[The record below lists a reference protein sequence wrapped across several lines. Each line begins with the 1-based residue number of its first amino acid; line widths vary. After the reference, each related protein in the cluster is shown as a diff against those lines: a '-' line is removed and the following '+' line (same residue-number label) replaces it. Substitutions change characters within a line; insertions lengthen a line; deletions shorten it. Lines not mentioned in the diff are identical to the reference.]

1 MEIAATIIPIFTIV
15 LLGWAARRKGFMPP
29 EFLGPANRIV
39 YYLAIP
45 AMIFRALSKASLGQ
59 EFHGAVLFITLA
71 AATGVYLVAWGL
83 CRWRRVAG
91 FRAGVFIQSAGH
103 GNLGYIGLSVAFYYL
118 GETGFV
124 RAGLIA
130 GFLMILQN
138 ILSVFAL
145 QANRPG
151 RQGPGA
157 GSLLKALLG
166 NPVIL
171 SALAGILASALQIPI
186 PMVIQRSL
194 DILSGL
200 ALPTALLLIGAS
212 LSLRAMRGHFLTV
225 MGSVGIKLIL
235 LPGIGLMA
243 YRIFHVPPADYL
255 PGLILLA
262 SPTATVAYV
271 MAKEMRGDV
280 DFAVAAISASTLI
293 SAGSFSFWLMLAGR
307 IG

>member
-71 AATGVYLVAWGL
+71 AASGAYLMAWGL
-83 CRWRRVAG
+83 CRWRRLSSE
-91 FRAGVFIQSAGH
+91 RAGVFILSAGH
-103 GNLGYIGLSVAFYYL
+103 GNHGYIGLSVAFYYL

-124 RAGLIA
+124 RASLIA

-138 ILSVFAL
+138 ILSVLAL
-145 QANRPG
+145 QAHQPDRRAQGG
-151 RQGPGA
+151 RG
-157 GSLLKALLG
+157 LLVALAG

-171 SALAGILASALQIPI
+171 SALAGIIAAAIGLPI
-186 PMVIQRSL
+186 PLVVQRSL
-194 DILSGL
+194 DILGGL

-212 LSLRAMRGHFLTV
+212 LSLKSMSARFIMVL
-225 MGSVGIKLIL
+225 GSVGIKLL
-235 LPGIGLMA
+235 VLPAIGLA
-243 YRIFHVPPADYL
+243 LYKGFQVAPADYL
-255 PGLILLA
+255 PGMILLA
-262 SPTATVAYV
+262 TPTATVAYV
-271 MAKEMRGDV
+271 LAKEMRGDA
-280 DFAVAAISASTLI
+280 DFAVAAISASTLF
-293 SAGSFSFWLMLAGR
+293 SAGSFSLWLMLVEWLG
-307 IG
+307 

>member
-1 MEIAATIIPIFTIV
+1 MDITTTIIPIFSIV
-15 LLGWAARRKGFMPP
+15 LLGWVVRRWGFMPT

-45 AMIFRALSKASLGQ
+45 AMIFRAISKASLGE
-59 EFHGAVLFITLA
+59 EFHGAVLFISLA
-71 AATGVYLVAWGL
+71 AAALVYLAAWGL
-83 CRWRRVAG
+83 CRWRNVAPA
-91 FRAGVFIQSAGH
+91 RAGAFVQSAGH

-138 ILSVFAL
+138 ILSVLAL

-151 RQGPGA
+151 LKPN
-157 GSLLKALLG
+157 GSGGLMKSLGG

-171 SALAGILASALQIPI
+171 SALAGILASAFQVPI
-186 PMVIQRSL
+186 PLVLQRSL

-212 LSLRAMRGHFLTV
+212 LSLSALRERLFTV
-225 MGSVGIKLIL
+225 MGAVALKLFLLPALGLIL
-235 LPGIGLMA
+235 YKVLRVSPG
-243 YRIFHVPPADYL
+243 DYL
-255 PGLILLA
+255 PRLILRA
-262 SPTATVAYV
+262 SPTATVTYV
-271 MAKEMRGDV
+271 MAQEMRGDA
-280 DFAVAAISASTLI
+280 DFAVAAISASTML
-293 SAGSFSFWLMLAGR
+293 SAASFSFWLVLAGWV
-307 IG
+307 G